1 MSGYLK
7 LTFHYILSLLNK
19 NDLTLV
25 QLCTIDFRTVSVVV
39 MGEDM
44 MLEIIRFLLNYLTP
58 ECSETL
64 AF

>member
-58 ECSETL
+58 EFSETL